1 MKRLEKY
8 FISSNALDAL
18 AGSTATLITQI
29 IVVNQLGF
37 TGTHLGILSSL
48 SIILY
53 LVSAVPIG
61 RVVDTL
67 PPVTVLVAAL
77 AVKASVLITF
87 AWLYVCDGLSFW
99 TVLVLQVLQSV
110 VGIFIDTSQ
119 IITATSIQ
127 SLLGDSKLVPR
138 LESTDKAIGILAP
151 AVVAFIAAKEFYKGG
166 YIGVAALALC
176 ALVMIAFP
184 VKKLIRQSSGSE
196 IASSPNES
204 KKTAWAKEKRSL
216 LTGFRLIV
224 HDKES
229 LIPVLLIAAGNFGL
243 AFIDSPKTLFLL
255 REMSM
260 SPSEFSN
267 LKIIEAITGLLA
279 SLLSVR
285 IIDKFKFAELVTTA
299 TLGQVLAALAFLSV
313 VILDAPTFTFTA
325 ISNALWSASAVLIN
339 VSAMNFF
346 VSQIPEGKIGI
357 GLSSMRTA
365 VMLVVPLGALLG
377 GYCIDHAGYAFSIF
391 SWVAIT
397 ITTFLIGTILFLKRR
412 PI

>member
-243 AFIDSPKTLFLL
+243 AFIDSPKTLFYYV
-255 REMSM
+255 
-260 SPSEFSN
+260 
-267 LKIIEAITGLLA
+267 K
-279 SLLSVR
+279 
-285 IIDKFKFAELVTTA
+285 
-299 TLGQVLAALAFLSV
+299 
-313 VILDAPTFTFTA
+313 
-325 ISNALWSASAVLIN
+325 
-339 VSAMNFF
+339 
-346 VSQIPEGKIGI
+346 
-357 GLSSMRTA
+357 
-365 VMLVVPLGALLG
+365 
-377 GYCIDHAGYAFSIF
+377 
-391 SWVAIT
+391 
-397 ITTFLIGTILFLKRR
+397 
-412 PI
+412 